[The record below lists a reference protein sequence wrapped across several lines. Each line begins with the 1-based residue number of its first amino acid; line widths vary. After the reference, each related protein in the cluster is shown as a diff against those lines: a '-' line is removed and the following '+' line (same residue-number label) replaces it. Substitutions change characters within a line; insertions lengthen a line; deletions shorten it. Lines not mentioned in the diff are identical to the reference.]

1 MLQSKDFT
9 IDVLQIYFCCNF
21 FWCSCL
27 FFVQIL
33 FYDYKFIYMY
43 FNQSIPVFKTKIYLC
58 DFT

>member
-1 MLQSKDFT
+1 MLQFKYIFAVT
-9 IDVLQIYFCCNF
+9 FI
-21 FWCSCL
+21 WCSCL